1 MSSLAFIDLDKN
13 STKLFPDRYD
23 TVSIY
28 DACEFSAVRVLM
40 FKFSCKEKLATK
52 NLGISMKN
60 VFSKTKVLLL
70 SSLLVLGLFSTSCG
84 KGGSS
89 ASNVKIPGVSTSAI
103 TLNNDSVLISFV
115 FDQIQLDG
123 GLRYNIPKYP
133 NSYLE
138 ISPDLQTSGTLMSIN
153 IAIKDVAKAQ
163 VQGLDP
169 QALPGGRALPG
180 VATGRL
186 PAVAFTIEKFH
197 GMGVYVGPKL
207 FGVFI
212 PLKNLG
218 IGSSIITARYYA
230 GANRVGNISLVG
242 ADANGEN
249 SGILLMLDL
258 SSSVAQTKLLTA
270 K

>member
-1 MSSLAFIDLDKN
+1 
-13 STKLFPDRYD
+13 
-23 TVSIY
+23 
-28 DACEFSAVRVLM
+28 
-40 FKFSCKEKLATK
+40 
-52 NLGISMKN
+52 MKN
-60 VFSKTKVLLL
+60 IFTKSKVLLL
-70 SSLLVLGLFSTSCG
+70 SSLLVLGVFSTSCG
-84 KGGSS
+84 KGAGGT
-89 ASNVKIPGVSTSAI
+89 NVAIPGVSTSSI

-115 FDQIQLDG
+115 FQNIQLDG

-138 ISPDLQTSGTLMSIN
+138 ISPDLQTAGTLMSIN

-180 VATGRL
+180 VASGRL
-186 PAVAFTIEKFH
+186 PAVAFTIQKFH
-197 GMGVYVGPKL
+197 GMSVYVGPKL

-212 PLKNLG
+212 PLNNLG
-218 IGSSIITARYYA
+218 IGNAIVTARYYA
-230 GANRVGNISLVG
+230 SNTRVGNISLVG
-242 ADANGEN
+242 SDANGEN